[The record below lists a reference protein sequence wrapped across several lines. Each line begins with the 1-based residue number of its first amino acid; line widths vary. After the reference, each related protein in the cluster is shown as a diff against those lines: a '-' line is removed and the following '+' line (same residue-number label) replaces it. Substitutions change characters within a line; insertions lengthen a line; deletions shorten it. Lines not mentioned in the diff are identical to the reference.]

1 MISTLDQATGG
12 SVTIAGTNITSMK
25 GNALSDFRS
34 QKLGFIFQ
42 DFNLLENLSI
52 YENIALPLSLQGVP
66 SSEITGKVNDVA
78 KKLGITEILT
88 KYPTAVYGGQ
98 KQRTAARALV
108 HNPAIVLADEPTGA
122 LDSKNAKVY

>member
-1 MISTLDQATGG
+1 MSLNIKEGNLLGLWSFWIWKTTLLNVISTLDQATGG

-66 SSEITGKVNDVA
+66 SSEITGKVNEVA
-78 KKLGITEILT
+78 KKLELL
-88 KYPTAVYGGQ
+88 KF
-98 KQRTAARALV
+98 
-108 HNPAIVLADEPTGA
+108 
-122 LDSKNAKVY
+122 